1 MVSTTKLAL
10 ALPSLG
16 SQGVAGGL
24 LLLGLILTITTGRV
38 IHLKFLVHLK
48 SIFDNMQFL
57 SLPGALLRKR
67 RRKREE
73 FLSLEGIKS

>member
-24 LLLGLILTITTGRV
+24 LLLGLILTITTGIQFV
-38 IHLKFLVHLK
+38 IPFLVHFKFIIDL
-48 SIFDNMQFL
+48 MHV
-57 SLPGALLRKR
+57 LPFSGALLRKR